1 MKAEDVVQ
9 CHGHP
14 AISSRHRS
22 TFAITRD
29 RELTPAGDCII
40 GVDSDKGTAD
50 LSPSLKK
57 ILSSPGSLLITRLL
71 CNDLSVVV
79 RSYGSGGLSLDH
91 PADLVWRR
99 STFTCGRTIGIS
111 ADHAARDL
119 PAALIGYLCGG
130 EDLIIELTAI
140 DGMEAKDECFR
151 NRMAEQTDHPVM

>member
-1 MKAEDVVQ
+1 MQAEDVVR

-14 AISSRHRS
+14 AVSGRHPS

-29 RELTPAGDCII
+29 REMTPAGDCII
-40 GVDSDKGTAD
+40 GVGADKGSAD

-57 ILSSPGSLLITRLL
+57 ILSSPGSLLISRLR
-71 CNDLSVVV
+71 CNDLSIVV
-79 RSYGSGGLSLDH
+79 RAYGSGGLSLDH

-119 PAALIGYLCGG
+119 PADFIGYLRGG
-130 EDLIIELTAI
+130 ADLIIELTAI
-140 DGMEAKDECFR
+140 DGKEEWG
-151 NRMAEQTDHPVM
+151 